1 MIDEEKP
8 IPYHLQV
15 KEILKKEI
23 LDDKYAEK
31 IPSERELMERFKV
44 SRTTI
49 REAVNHLVNE
59 GLLEKLHG
67 KGTFIKK
74 HRPIQD
80 WLHSLNSLTDT
91 FKRFGMK
98 PGSKLLLFKR
108 VSEPEHVAKHLQEKT
123 FYVIKRLRT
132 ADGIPIAIERHYVPI
147 GLGERL
153 NEFDLDS
160 ITIYDVMENEL
171 GIRMDE
177 AEQVIRCQKIDDD
190 DAMHLEI
197 ETGTNVLS
205 VERII
210 RDPQGEMIEYYT
222 SVIKPGMYEF
232 RIKMK
237 RR

>member
-80 WLHSLNSLTDT
+80 WLLIIEQFDGHGQTLRDET
-91 FKRFGMK
+91 RF
-98 PGSKLLLFKR
+98 
-108 VSEPEHVAKHLQEKT
+108 E
-123 FYVIKRLRT
+123 T
-132 ADGIPIAIERHYVPI
+132 API
-147 GLGERL
+147 
-153 NEFDLDS
+153 
-160 ITIYDVMENEL
+160 
-171 GIRMDE
+171 
-177 AEQVIRCQKIDDD
+177 
-190 DAMHLEI
+190 
-197 ETGTNVLS
+197 
-205 VERII
+205 
-210 RDPQGEMIEYYT
+210 
-222 SVIKPGMYEF
+222 
-232 RIKMK
+232 
-237 RR
+237 